1 MACGPEDC
9 RYGVYDFEYQ
19 HQCQGTS
26 EKTMKEKLLLMS
38 WCPDTARIKKK
49 MLYSSSFDALK
60 KCLVGV
66 QKYIQV
72 ILIMIT
78 LYQGQII
85 YLTEGRSLST
95 YQKVEVLH
103 LASALMEHFHEGSAL
118 LRLMWKSAKFL
129 KEQFL
134 QEVNDWPLSCGMS
147 KPFTSSI
154 SMFNENNI
162 ISKGEAYL

>member
-1 MACGPEDC
+1 MSCGPEDC
-9 RYGVYDFEYQ
+9 RYGLFDFEYQ

-72 ILIMIT
+72 SQTI
-78 LYQGQII
+78 Q
-85 YLTEGRSLST
+85 
-95 YQKVEVLH
+95 
-103 LASALMEHFHEGSAL
+103 
-118 LRLMWKSAKFL
+118 
-129 KEQFL
+129 
-134 QEVNDWPLSCGMS
+134 
-147 KPFTSSI
+147 
-154 SMFNENNI
+154 
-162 ISKGEAYL
+162 ISKKSQNVTKCHERRKIRESLLTF

>member
-72 ILIMIT
+72 IIIT
-78 LYQGQII
+78 II
-85 YLTEGRSLST
+85 VLAGTNHLLDEGRSLS
-95 YQKVEVLH
+95 KH
-103 LASALMEHFHEGSAL
+103 M
-118 LRLMWKSAKFL
+118 
-129 KEQFL
+129 
-134 QEVNDWPLSCGMS
+134 
-147 KPFTSSI
+147 
-154 SMFNENNI
+154 
-162 ISKGEAYL
+162 